1 MNQFNYIVIEGVIGA
16 GKTALSNIIGSKYGG
31 QMVLEEFEDN
41 PFLPKFYNDR
51 VRYAFQTQLAFLA
64 SRFQQKQRLNN
75 FDLFHDMIVSDY
87 LFEKDRLFARINLS
101 HDEMALYDKIYNIMI
116 EKTARP
122 DLVVYLQSS
131 VDRLMVN
138 IEKRGRSYE
147 KNITRQYLEELNN
160 AYNHFFYHYTR
171 APLIIINSSELD
183 FVNNAEHFEFI
194 EENIFHREIRHAVTH
209 INPG

>member
-101 HDEMALYDKIYNIMI
+101 QDEMALYDKIYNIMI

-122 DLVVYLQSS
+122 DLVIYLQSS

-147 KNITRQYLEELNN
+147 RNITRQYLEELNN

-171 APLIIINSSELD
+171 APLLIINSSELD
-183 FVNNAEHFEFI
+183 FVNNAEHFRFI